1 MKYVALLRG
10 INVGG
15 KNMIKMI
22 DLRETFEECGFEQV
36 STFIN
41 SGNVLFSSSEDDVTI
56 LDKRI
61 SKALKKRFDYSATVV
76 IRSEKEVKQVI
87 DDMPNEW
94 KKENNLRCYIAFIK
108 DGVSP
113 SEVIKELPVNEK
125 VDSLQAGKTI
135 LYMSTK
141 MDGLTSSGF
150 TKIIGKKIFQ
160 SITIRNIN
168 TTKKLL
174 ALMV

>member
-15 KNMIKMI
+15 KNMIKMV
-22 DLRETFEECGFEQV
+22 DLKDAFEKCGFEQV

-41 SGNVLFSSSEDDVTI
+41 SGNVFFSTDEKDRSV
-56 LDKRI
+56 I
-61 SKALKKRFDYSATVV
+61 SNCVATSLKKRFDYDLTVV
-76 IRSEKEVKQVI
+76 IRSQKEIEEVI
-87 DDMPNEW
+87 DAMPDEW
-94 KKENNLRCYIAFIK
+94 KKENDLRCYVAFIK

-113 SEVIKELPVNEK
+113 EEVVKEMPVNEK
-125 VDSLQAGKTI
+125 VDSLKAGKYA

-141 MDGLTSSGF
+141 MEGLTKSGF

-168 TTKKLL
+168 TTRKLH